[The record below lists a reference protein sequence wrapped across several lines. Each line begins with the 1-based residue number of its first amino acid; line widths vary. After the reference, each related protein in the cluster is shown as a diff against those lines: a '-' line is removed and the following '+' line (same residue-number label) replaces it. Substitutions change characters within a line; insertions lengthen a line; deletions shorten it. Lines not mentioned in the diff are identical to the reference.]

1 MRFLSWF
8 LCLFTTCCVISSDA
22 VFREAASAPCVV
34 VARPNPPS
42 GFLSQ
47 AMPAYAAALRRA
59 ARERLSRRL
68 LLTTVTE
75 LSAMAAA
82 AKIGVITPNA
92 ASGMRI
98 TL

>member
-1 MRFLSWF
+1 MA
-8 LCLFTTCCVISSDA
+8 VPDYDA
-22 VFREAASAPCVV
+22 TI
-34 VARPNPPS
+34 
-42 GFLSQ
+42 
-47 AMPAYAAALRRA
+47 RRA

-82 AKIGVITPNA
+82 AKIGVMTPNA
-92 ASGMRI
+92 ASGMSI

>member
-8 LCLFTTCCVISSDA
+8 LCLFTTCYVISSDA
-22 VFREAASAPCVV
+22 AFREAASTPRAVTS
-34 VARPNPPS
+34 RPNPPS
-42 GFLSQ
+42 GSLSQ
-47 AMPAYAAALRRA
+47 AAPAYDAAIRRV
-59 ARERLSRRL
+59 REWLSRRL

-82 AKIGVITPNA
+82 AKIGVMTPNA

>member
-1 MRFLSWF
+1 MVSRPIVYYL
-8 LCLFTTCCVISSDA
+8 LTCCVVSSDA
-22 VFREAASAPCVV
+22 AFREAASAPRAVV
-34 VARPNPPS
+34 SRPNPPS
-42 GFLSQ
+42 GSLTQ
-47 AMPAYAAALRRA
+47 AASAYDASIRRA

-82 AKIGVITPNA
+82 AKIGVMTPNA
-92 ASGMRI
+92 ANGMRI

>member
-1 MRFLSWF
+1 MRP
-8 LCLFTTCCVISSDA
+8 
-22 VFREAASAPCVV
+22 FREAASTPRAVIP
-34 VARPNPPS
+34 RPNPPFGS
-42 GFLSQ
+42 LSQ
-47 AMPAYAAALRRA
+47 AVPDYDATIRRA

-82 AKIGVITPNA
+82 AKIGVMTPTA